1 MVSAQDCLAGR
12 IYRRGIEPKSIEC
25 SILIAFALLPWDL
38 VPANFM
44 AQSSCETDG
53 RSAGLRHIHLLYFIC
68 NAHWLTVPAY
78 IIWKFSYKEHFLARR
93 LEETSYFP
101 NTVLTCT

>member
-25 SILIAFALLPWDL
+25 SILIASARLPWAL
-38 VPANFM
+38 VRANFM

-53 RSAGLRHIHLLYFIC
+53 RSAGLRHINLLYFIY
-68 NAHWLTVPAY
+68 L
-78 IIWKFSYKEHFLARR
+78 
-93 LEETSYFP
+93 
-101 NTVLTCT
+101 